1 MFSKTVIVVA
11 TSKSAFYFSYI
22 CHHFFKLNQML
33 VLMGA
38 SEDLWVSVC
47 VYHNSFIKLM
57 GEMLMSLVEAADAE
71 NTTSIKYM

>member
-1 MFSKTVIVVA
+1 
-11 TSKSAFYFSYI
+11 
-22 CHHFFKLNQML
+22 ML
-33 VLMGA
+33 VLMGG

-47 VYHNSFIKLM
+47 IYHSSFIKWK